1 MIKNKENKKIN
12 VKLLIKLALNF
23 TVFIIFA
30 LILRSKE
37 VNALLIAIVMFA
49 LNTALWFATDSLY
62 EFFSL
67 KLTGKS
73 GDLNDPIL
81 QNITLQFIK
90 ELYLPILICSESGK
104 IIYCNDSLYKQVPIK
119 SGAQFPKNIEELCNT
134 DISSI
139 VESDVPAGV
148 EASAFNKVF
157 NIKGYK
163 IEAQHSPYY
172 ITIWNERTDYA
183 KLNKRLADEQTVV
196 AYILIDNLDELNQ
209 AVNEKT
215 REASHQVEVTLKEW
229 ASEVGGIIKEYEKN
243 KYIFIFESRYL
254 DRFIEDKF
262 RIREKIHD
270 IKVGETNL
278 SLTISIG
285 AARFPGTLAQRESG
299 ARAALEFA
307 LKRGGDTAVYNNGNE
322 NVSFDGRVKTT
333 SKSTQV
339 RARMTAARICEMM
352 KTAGNVLIMGH
363 KNPDYDSIGACV
375 GMARLAVSCGQSPK
389 IIIDRENINT
399 KLCLDY
405 LSTEEYNSWFI
416 DSVSAQDLV
425 RSDSLTIVVD
435 ANNALRFESQDVASN
450 SGKLIIIDH
459 HSKHRAKDVPVYKTD
474 IEYIEPYASSA
485 SELVAEF
492 LEHTITFGTL
502 PPKEALL
509 LMSGIILDT
518 KQFTRNTGIRT
529 FSAAQYLRSE
539 GASPAEAQVLFE
551 RSLDDYKRSAVCAAD
566 AKIYREHFAIAA
578 LRASDNPDD
587 KITAARVADILL
599 ELKGV
604 HASFAVFEIN
614 NIIHISA
621 RSTGKIN
628 VATIIE
634 GVGGGGYYESAGA
647 QIKDATLDQTLVAL
661 KEQIDAYIDSTNNK
675 K

>member
-1 MIKNKENKKIN
+1 MIKNSENQKLN
-12 VKLLIKLALNF
+12 WKLLIKFALTLIVFMIFAAVSASKSVNRYLLALM
-23 TVFIIFA
+23 
-30 LILRSKE
+30 
-37 VNALLIAIVMFA
+37 MFA
-49 LNTALWFATDSLY
+49 LDGVLWFVTDKLY

-67 KLTGKS
+67 KLSGKTT
-73 GDLNDPIL
+73 DLNDPIL

-90 ELYLPILICSESGK
+90 ELYLPILICSDTGRV
-104 IIYCNDSLYKQVPIK
+104 IYCNDSLYKLVPNRNP
-119 SGAQFPKNIEELCNT
+119 AQSPKNIEEICNT
-134 DISSI
+134 DIGTI
-139 VESDVPAGV
+139 VASDNLEGV
-148 EASAFNKVF
+148 EVTAFNKIF
-157 NIKGYK
+157 NVKGYK
-163 IEAQHSPYY
+163 IEAQHSSYY
-172 ITIWNERTDYA
+172 ITIWNEKTEFAR
-183 KLNKRLADEQTVV
+183 LNKRIADEQTVV
-196 AYILIDNLDELNQ
+196 AYILIDNLDELSQ

-229 ASEVGGIIKEYEKN
+229 AAEVGGIIKEYEKN
-243 KYIFIFESRYL
+243 RYIFMFESRYL
-254 DRFIEDKF
+254 DKFIEDKF

-285 AARFPGTLAQRESG
+285 AARFPGTLAQREEG
-299 ARAALEFA
+299 ARSALEFA

-322 NVSFDGRVKTT
+322 NISFDGRVKTT

-339 RARMTAARICEMM
+339 RARMTAARICEHI
-352 KTAGNVLIMGH
+352 KNSGNVLIMGH

-375 GMARLAVSCGQSPK
+375 GMARLAVSCGQAPK
-389 IIIDRENINT
+389 IIIDKENINT
-399 KLCLDY
+399 KMCLEY
-405 LSTEEYNSWFI
+405 LSSSEYESWFI
-416 DSVSAQDLV
+416 DAVSAQDMV
-425 RSDSLTIVVD
+425 RSDSLAIVVD
-435 ANNALRFESQDVASN
+435 ANNALRFESQDVAAN

-459 HSKHRAKDVPVYKTD
+459 HSKHKSKDVPVYKTE

-492 LEHTITFGTL
+492 LEHTLTFGTL

-539 GASPAEAQVLFE
+539 GASPAEAQLLFE
-551 RSLDDYKRSAVCAAD
+551 SSLDDYKRSAVCAAD

-599 ELKGV
+599 DLKGV

-621 RSTGKIN
+621 RSAGKIN
-628 VATIIE
+628 VASIIE

-647 QIKDATLDQTLVAL
+647 QIKDATLDQTLIAL
-661 KEQIDAYIDSTNNK
+661 KQQIDDYIDNANTK
-675 K
+675 

>member
-1 MIKNKENKKIN
+1 MIKNKDTKQMN
-12 VKLLIKLALNF
+12 VKLIIKLAL
-23 TVFIIFA
+23 TFIFFVLFAVISRYGRINPFA
-30 LILRSKE
+30 LAALMFL
-37 VNALLIAIVMFA
+37 VNG
-49 LNTALWFATDSLY
+49 ALWILTDKLY
-62 EFFSL
+62 DFFTL
-67 KLTGKS
+67 KLLGKQ

-90 ELYLPILICSESGK
+90 ELYLPILICSETGR
-104 IIYCNDSLYKQVPIK
+104 IIYCNDALNKCFAGTSPSQL
-119 SGAQFPKNIEELCNT
+119 PKTIEEICNT
-134 DISSI
+134 NIATI
-139 VESDVPAGV
+139 AASDAVDGV
-148 EASAFNKVF
+148 EANAFNRIF

-172 ITIWNERTDYA
+172 ITIWNEKTEFAR
-183 KLNKRLADEQTVV
+183 LNKRMADEQTVV
-196 AYILIDNLDELNQ
+196 AYILIDNLDELSQ

-243 KYIFIFESRYL
+243 RYIFIFESRYL

-262 RIREKIHD
+262 RIREKIHQ
-270 IKVGETNL
+270 IKVGESNL

-285 AARFPGTLAQRESG
+285 AARFPGTLAQRENG

-352 KTAGNVLIMGH
+352 KSAGNVLIMGH
-363 KNPDYDSIGACV
+363 KNPDYDSIGACI
-375 GMARLAVSCGQSPK
+375 GMARLAVNCGQSPK
-389 IIIDRENINT
+389 IIIDKESVNT

-405 LSTEEYNSWFI
+405 LSSSDYDSWFI
-416 DSVSAQDLV
+416 DAISAQDLV
-425 RSDSLTIVVD
+425 RSDSLAIVVD

-459 HSKHRAKDVPVYKTD
+459 HSKHKSKDVPVYKTE

-492 LEHTITFGTL
+492 LEHTLTLGTL
-502 PPKEALL
+502 PAKEALL

-518 KQFTRNTGIRT
+518 KQFTRNAGIRT

-551 RSLDDYKRSAVCAAD
+551 SSLDDYKRSAVCAAD

-599 ELKGV
+599 DLKGV

-621 RSTGKIN
+621 RSAGKIN
-628 VATIIE
+628 VASIIE

-647 QIKDATLDQTLVAL
+647 QIKDATLDQTLIAL
-661 KEQIDAYIDSTNNK
+661 KQQIDNYVDNSTNK
-675 K
+675 